1 MPPRRSRPSASQR
14 SLFDADA
21 APRGGPGA
29 LIAVPGAAGS
39 ALSKAQQTFNR
50 LTGKIARLREEL
62 AMWQAY
68 LDQHRRF
75 VAAQIDPLER
85 EIRAAKIE
93 LLRRVD
99 QLLGG
104 QVQRLGKVQRRKLR
118 GLLCT
123 VAVGVL
129 GDAPDAEVEALYD
142 RHAGTRWQEQ
152 QAAELAA
159 AEALF
164 GAVLGDDAVKG
175 HDAKTFDDFAR
186 QMAGKLADQAHD
198 ADEQRE
204 AARREG
210 RLGKRAAAAAARK
223 DKAQREASQSV
234 REVYRK
240 LASALHPDREP
251 DAAERERKTR
261 LMQQANEAY
270 AREDLLALL
279 ALQLELDHID
289 EAHLAGLPDARIAL
303 YNHVLRDQVSA
314 LEQEIAA
321 ATLPLR
327 QAANLSPFAELTSP
341 ARVDIAAQ
349 QDLAAMQRLLRDIRH
364 DTAAL
369 ADPARRSATIAA
381 IPDEFCEDDDAELDA
396 IFANLD
402 AMIGPRGGAGKRRRR
417 RPR

>member
-1 MPPRRSRPSASQR
+1 M
-14 SLFDADA
+14 
-21 APRGGPGA
+21 
-29 LIAVPGAAGS
+29 PGAAGS

>member
-204 AARREG
+204 AARREW

-240 LASALHPDREP
+240 LASALHPDREL